1 MSTGMWVRLFVIACA
16 VFLFCDEASAQ
27 APVSVA
33 TYVSVHTTPDE
44 SFITLLRRANHSDV
58 PIPSDQR
65 VSLAVAL
72 RAFDTMS
79 VSAPV
84 RVHPLAL
91 LCANAGRDGAFRL
104 RYRLHHRAYRI
115 SLPMCRGNME
125 EWLSLSPSAAMDRLR
140 SLLPEGASLAR
151 VWISIRD
158 RRAVN
163 IPAQTTPSSPR
174 TPESEDVSITSPEQ
188 KPQPVLESVHP
199 RVSAHASLRT
209 RVQVICSS
217 VAFALMHERRR
228 ELAIFLF
235 MLGFMLLSNVV
246 SFFTGERHGSQK
258 ERQRH
263 TQSQPI
269 PETEPIWEEVDTS
282 DLESSPV
289 ALIPY
294 RQPSHLSI
302 LRGDTPDYGVRM
314 QPSVPTTPTPPPSSR
329 YSVRGSSSL
338 QDYVFTDSL
347 CNTSVLDTLVRRWI
361 DTYAHNPHV
370 HISVRTALLQLPA
383 VTGKA
388 PLLFA
393 QICQTLSLALRH
405 AHNLKDQP
413 TPTNI

>member
-1 MSTGMWVRLFVIACA
+1 MSMGMWVRLFVI
-16 VFLFCDEASAQ
+16 VSSLFLFGREASAQ
-27 APVSVA
+27 APALVA
-33 TYVSVHTTPDE
+33 TYVSVHTAPDE

-174 TPESEDVSITSPEQ
+174 TPESEDASITSPEQ

-246 SFFTGERHGSQK
+246 SFFMGERHGSQK

-289 ALIPY
+289 ALMPY
-294 RQPSHLSI
+294 RQPSHTSI

-405 AHNLKDQP
+405 THNLKDQP